1 MSELHASLTLAI
13 KNFSEHSPVSAE
25 EVNAINAIASKTRS
39 FEPGAY
45 VFREGLTNPE
55 YAFVLSGYFYKQK
68 VTTQGHRQILSVAI
82 PGDALNP
89 ELRILNSPDV
99 SVQCMSNATVA
110 YISFKNLNEC
120 IDVFPNI
127 GFALDMSML
136 AEVRRLREW
145 LLNIGGRDGQ
155 SRIANFIS
163 EFALRT
169 KIRGLSDGIS
179 FDMPLSQELIGN
191 AVGMTAVHVNRILKR
206 LVSDN
211 LLQYKD
217 RTYKILD
224 LNRFQDVGEFTGN
237 YISNGHND

>member
-1 MSELHASLTLAI
+1 MSESHASLTLAL
-13 KNFSEHSPVSAE
+13 KHFSEHSRVSPG
-25 EVNAINAIASKTRS
+25 EVSAINAIALKTKS

-45 VFREGLTNPE
+45 VFREGLINPE

-68 VTTQGHRQILSVAI
+68 VTTQGHRQIISIAI
-82 PGDALNP
+82 PGDVLNP
-89 ELRILNSPDV
+89 ELRIFNNPDV
-99 SVQCMSNATVA
+99 SVQCMSAATVA
-110 YISFKNLNEC
+110 YVSLKSLNEC
-120 IDVFPNI
+120 IDLFPNV

-179 FDMPLSQELIGN
+179 FEMPISQELIGN

-211 LLQYKD
+211 LLQY
-217 RTYKILD
+217 RGRAYNILD
-224 LNRFQDVGEFTGN
+224 LHRFQDVGEFTGN
-237 YISNGHND
+237 YISNRNND